1 MVELHSC
8 WRIWSEVI
16 DNESV
21 IYGVNDKNSFY
32 LTSRVTHYEECE
44 GGAIAK
50 TLDGPVKLNGEVTRL
65 KASEGVFRNIQ
76 TGLPPDKALQTGR
89 STTPLAAANQV
100 LKTRGR

>member
-1 MVELHSC
+1 MVELYSC

-21 IYGVNDKNSFY
+21 IYGVNDQHSFY
-32 LTSRVTHYEECE
+32 LTSRVTHYEECD

-50 TLDGPVKLNGEVTRL
+50 TLDGPVKLIGEVTRL

-76 TGLPPDKALQTGR
+76 TGLPPDRAIKA
-89 STTPLAAANQV
+89 SKSVSPLDAAN
-100 LKTRGR
+100 KSNNG